1 MSSIICNRTGV
12 IEILDQKPDGNL
24 VATCPVIGGPNG
36 SGKSTIF
43 ELLNPK
49 GEFVNA
55 DVIARLIDP
64 HAPQSVDLSA
74 AKATLERV
82 QELLNEG
89 RDFVFETTLSG
100 HQTHSSDGTRKKGR
114 LSGGAGFRRVG
125 GCRFECEASR

>member
-1 MSSIICNRTGV
+1 LTEKTLSSSPS
-12 IEILDQKPDGNL
+12 DQNPDGNL
-24 VATCPVIGGPNG
+24 VATCTVIGGPDG

-55 DVIARLIDP
+55 DVIARLINP
-64 HAPQSVDLSA
+64 HAPHSVDLST

-82 QELLNEG
+82 RELLSEG
-89 RDFVFETTLSG
+89 RDFVLETTLSG
-100 HQTHSSDGTRKKGR
+100 HQPVALMERARKAGYQ
-114 LSGGAGFRRVG
+114 SGGAGFRRVG